1 MALTEAVG
9 PIETTEVVSAEE
21 NSELLKIP
29 EIAAGFLYGLTDDLQ
44 LEYLQTCMLSSSEL
58 L

>member
-21 NSELLKIP
+21 NAELLKIP
-29 EIAAGFLYGLTDDLQ
+29 EIAAGFLYGLTDDL
-44 LEYLQTCMLSSSEL
+44 
-58 L
+58 